1 MQPIDF
7 VQSLKSECRDSAVS
21 DCVSSF
27 EDPPGRRPSPALV
40 ELSQWFLGLQATDRQ
55 FVIRAMQEVADSTL
69 FGVLCVLDGV
79 RAIESEHDKSEFTVS
94 AARGGVVSVIAPGE
108 EFLHDMY
115 RSEV

>member
-1 MQPIDF
+1 
-7 VQSLKSECRDSAVS
+7 
-21 DCVSSF
+21 
-27 EDPPGRRPSPALV
+27 
-40 ELSQWFLGLQATDRQ
+40 
-55 FVIRAMQEVADSTL
+55 VADSTL